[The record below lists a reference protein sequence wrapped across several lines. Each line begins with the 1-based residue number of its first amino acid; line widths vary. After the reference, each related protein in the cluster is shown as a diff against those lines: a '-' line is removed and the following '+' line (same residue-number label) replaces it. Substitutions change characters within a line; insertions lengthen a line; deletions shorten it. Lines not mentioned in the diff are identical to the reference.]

1 MSAASAR
8 RGGPGSERSAP
19 QRTDEIETGL
29 APEVLPSPASTR
41 PAATFEDVPSRL
53 RTLRRIYGLSQREL
67 ARRTGLANGTI
78 SLIEQGQVS
87 PSVASLKR
95 LLQGFPLSLAEFF
108 TFDLE
113 REVRCFFRAE
123 ELPEIAGGKLSYRLV
138 GGDRPER
145 RLQLLHERYEA
156 QSDTGA
162 EMLSHQ
168 GEEAGVIVRG
178 RIELT
183 VGSQTR
189 VLSAGDAYYF
199 DSRLPHR
206 FRNMDAETCELVS
219 VCTPPSF

>member
-1 MSAASAR
+1 MSQSPVRTR
-8 RGGPGSERSAP
+8 RPSPEADGPGQAE
-19 QRTDEIETGL
+19 
-29 APEVLPSPASTR
+29 
-41 PAATFEDVPSRL
+41 AAAGAFEDVPARL
-53 RTLRRIYGLSQREL
+53 RALRRVYGLSQREL

-87 PSVASLKR
+87 PSIASLKR
-95 LLQGFPLSLAEFF
+95 LLQGFPLSLGEFF

-113 REVRCFFRAE
+113 RQARCFYRAE

-138 GGDRPER
+138 AGDRSER
-145 RLQLLHERYEA
+145 RLQVLHEHYAA
-156 QSDTGA
+156 QGDTGT

-168 GEEAGVIVRG
+168 GEEAGVVVRG

-183 VGSQTR
+183 IGSQTQ

-206 FRNMDAETCELVS
+206 FRNLGEETCEIVS

>member
-1 MSAASAR
+1 MSSTLAR
-8 RGGPGSERSAP
+8 RG
-19 QRTDEIETGL
+19 
-29 APEVLPSPASTR
+29 R
-41 PAATFEDVPSRL
+41 PAPAPSAAAEPGDSGAGPEPGAGPAALRSPGAFEDLPARL
-53 RTLRRIYGLSQREL
+53 RALRRIYGLSQREI

-78 SLIEQGQVS
+78 SQIEQGQVS

-113 REVRCFFRAE
+113 REARCFFRAE
-123 ELPEIAGGKLSYRLV
+123 ELPEIAGGRLSYRLV

-145 RLQLLHERYEA
+145 RLQLLHERYQA
-156 QSDTGA
+156 QGDTGV
-162 EMLSHQ
+162 EMLSHRA
-168 GEEAGVIVRG
+168 EEAGVVVRG

-206 FRNMDAETCELVS
+206 FRNPDSEICEIVS
-219 VCTPPSF
+219 VCTPLSF